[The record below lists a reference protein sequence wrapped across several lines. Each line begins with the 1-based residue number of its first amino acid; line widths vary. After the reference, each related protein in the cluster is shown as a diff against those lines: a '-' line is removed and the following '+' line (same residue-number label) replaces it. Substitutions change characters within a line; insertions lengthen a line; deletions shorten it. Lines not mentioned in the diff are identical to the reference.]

1 MNKKKH
7 ALISV
12 FNKDGIV
19 ELCKIFINHQI
30 EIIATESTAKHISSY
45 GIACKTISN
54 ITKFNELLDGR
65 VKTLH
70 PKIHASLLFNRK
82 NRKHLNMF
90 KRLNFP
96 IIDFVVVNIYP
107 FEN

>member
-30 EIIATESTAKHISSY
+30 GIIATESTAKHISSY
-45 GIACKTISN
+45 GIPCKTISS
-54 ITKFNELLDGR
+54 ITKFNELLDGK

-82 NRKHLNMF
+82 NRAYF
-90 KRLNFP
+90 INFL
-96 IIDFVVVNIYP
+96 VT
-107 FEN
+107 